1 MDIIGDYGGL
11 TNRKC
16 TADSMGGGPR
26 GLVKNKK
33 INIWIIMTYIYLA
46 FTLPHRIC
54 IMLIGDNTGKSA
66 YFSQTNKCQKD
77 KLNL

>member
-1 MDIIGDYGGL
+1 MDIIRDHEGL
-11 TNRKC
+11 NNRKC

-46 FTLPHRIC
+46 FTLPYRIC
-54 IMLIGDNTGKSA
+54 VIVDR
-66 YFSQTNKCQKD
+66 
-77 KLNL
+77 